1 MQQLS
6 YIGLGVV
13 DFDAWRAFAVGTL
26 GLMPDGGAET
36 MLLRL
41 DTQAYRLE
49 LHKAANDDLLYMGIE
64 FENAAEVDAMHRSLT
79 ESGMTCT
86 ALEASESAQRQIAG
100 GCWLLD
106 PDGVRI
112 ELVHGVAQ
120 AKSPF
125 ESGLNIGFVT
135 GEGGLGHVVL
145 AVSDADRS
153 IAYYEKL
160 GFKISDFINAAMGPD
175 FTLRIA
181 FMHCNPRH
189 HSLAMAQLPGGKRL
203 NHIMIEVDR
212 VDDVMQAH
220 RRCVDNGYQ
229 PGSIGRHTNDE
240 MFSFYVRTPSGFDI
254 EYGWGGKE
262 ISGEWAVQEYDKISH
277 WGHERA

>member
-1 MQQLS
+1 MQRLS

-13 DFDAWRAFAVGTL
+13 DFDAWHAFAVGTL
-26 GLMPDGGAET
+26 GLMPEGGAET

-41 DTQAYRLE
+41 DTQAYRLA
-49 LHKAANDDLLYMGIE
+49 LHKAANDDVLYIGIE
-64 FENAAEVDAMHRSLT
+64 FENTAEVDAMRNGLHA
-79 ESGMTCT
+79 SGMTCT
-86 ALEASESAQRQIAG
+86 ALEASDCAQRQIAG

-125 ESGLNIGFVT
+125 ASDLNIGFVT

-220 RRCVDNGYQ
+220 RRCIDNGYQ
-229 PGSIGRHTNDE
+229 PGAIGRHTNDE
-240 MFSFYVRTPSGFDI
+240 MISLPPHPYSMSKPEGVRT
-254 EYGWGGKE
+254 
-262 ISGEWAVQEYDKISH
+262 
-277 WGHERA
+277 